1 MQKVSDL
8 IEVRNLSFG
17 YSRKSVLRNIKFS
30 IKERKAILLLGISG
44 SGKTTLL
51 KCLMGII
58 PNTIEGKFKGN
69 VLVNG
74 KNTKTF
80 DRIQNEMGIV
90 LQDPETQI
98 VTTKVSSEIAF
109 GLENL
114 CYNKKQISKIVRKVA
129 KKFGLLKKLDY
140 DIKNLSYGEKKK
152 VVIAAM
158 AAMDKK
164 ILFFDEP
171 LSNLDIEMKKEI
183 LELLKKL
190 KKEGKTIIVAEQNP
204 CILKLLF
211 DRCLVLDKRRI
222 VHNGNVKRGLE
233 VLRKITEH
241 PRVPRIKPKSDVVI
255 EVENLTFGYEEEN
268 ILKGIDLKVRKN
280 EVIVITG
287 ENGCGKTTLAL
298 CLCNLLK
305 KGTGEIRLFDKE
317 MDEYNNREIAE
328 RIGFVFQNPNFQIF
342 KNNVVDE
349 INYGPKN
356 FERLLKTSEM
366 KEVLK
371 TFDLYEKR
379 NFHPFSLSL
388 GEKRR
393 LTIASISST
402 NPDILILDE
411 PSFGQDPYHFS
422 KILRSFI
429 GKKTII
435 MMTHEESLFKIAH
448 RVFRMKDGKMVEIK
462 CGKAM

>member
-1 MQKVSDL
+1 MQRVSNL
-8 IEVRNLSFG
+8 IEVRNLNFS
-17 YSRKSVLRNIKFS
+17 YSKKPILRKINFS
-30 IKERKAILLLGISG
+30 IKEREAILLIGISG

-58 PNTIEGKFKGN
+58 PNTIEGKFNGR
-69 VLVNG
+69 VIVND
-74 KNTKTF
+74 KDTKTF

-98 VTTKVSSEIAF
+98 ITTKVSSEIAF

-114 CYNKKQISKIVRKVA
+114 CYDKKEISKIVKKFA

-152 VVIAAM
+152 VIIAAM

-164 ILFFDEP
+164 ILLFDEP

-190 KKEGKTIIVAEQNP
+190 MKEGKTIILAEQNP

-211 DRCLVLDKRRI
+211 DRCLVLDKGKI
-222 VHNGNVKRGLE
+222 IHDGNVKEGLKT
-233 VLRKITEH
+233 LRKITEH
-241 PRVPRIKPKSDVVI
+241 PRVPSIKPENDFVI
-255 EVENLTFGYEEEN
+255 EVQNLFFGYGKKR
-268 ILKGIDLKVRKN
+268 ILKGIDLKVKKN
-280 EVIVITG
+280 EVVVITG

-305 KGTGEIRLFDKE
+305 GEKGEIHLFGKQ
-317 MDEYNNREIAE
+317 MGKYNNKEIAE

-342 KNNVVDE
+342 KNSVIEE
-349 INYGPKN
+349 INYGPKI
-356 FERLLKTSEM
+356 FERTLRRKDM
-366 KEVLK
+366 KELLK

-411 PSFGQDPYHFS
+411 PAFGQDPYHFS
-422 KILRSFI
+422 KILRSLI

-435 MMTHEESLFKIAH
+435 MMTHEESLFNIAN
-448 RVFRMKDGKMVEIK
+448 RVFRMKDGKLVEIK

>member
-1 MQKVSDL
+1 VPKVSKL
-8 IEVRNLSFG
+8 IEIRNLSFS
-17 YSRKSVLRNIKFS
+17 YSREPILRDINFS
-30 IKERKAILLLGISG
+30 IKQKEAILLLGISG
-44 SGKTTLL
+44 CGKTTLL
-51 KCLMGII
+51 RCLTGII
-58 PNTIEGKFKGN
+58 PNTIEGKFKGK
-69 VLVNG
+69 VIVDD
-74 KNTKTF
+74 KDTKTF
-80 DRIQNEMGIV
+80 DKIQNEMGIV

-98 VTTKVSSEIAF
+98 ITTKVWSELAF

-114 CYNKKQISKIVRKVA
+114 CYNQEEISKIVKKFA
-129 KKFGLLKKLDY
+129 KKFGLLKKLNY
-140 DIKNLSYGEKKK
+140 DVKNLSYGEKKK
-152 VVIAAM
+152 VIIAAM
-158 AAMDKK
+158 AAMNKK
-164 ILFFDEP
+164 ILLFDEP
-171 LSNLDIEMKKEI
+171 LSNLDIGMKKEI

-190 KKEGKTIIVAEQNP
+190 KEEGKTIIVAEQNP
-204 CILKLLF
+204 CILKLFF
-211 DRCLVLDKRRI
+211 DRCLVLAKGRI
-222 VHNGNVKRGLE
+222 VYNGNVKQGLE

-241 PRVPRIKPKSDVVI
+241 PRVSRIKPNEDVVMEI
-255 EVENLTFGYEEEN
+255 ENLSFGYGKEN

-298 CLCNLLK
+298 CLCDLLK
-305 KGTGEIRLFDKE
+305 RRKGEIRLFGKLMDK
-317 MDEYNNREIAE
+317 YNSREIAE

-342 KNNVVDE
+342 KNNVVEE
-349 INYGPKN
+349 INCGPKN
-356 FERLLKTSEM
+356 FERMLKKKEM
-366 KEVLK
+366 KELLE
-371 TFDLYEKR
+371 TFDLYGKR
-379 NFHPFSLSL
+379 KFHPFSLSL

-411 PSFGQDPYHFS
+411 PAFGQDPYHFS

-435 MMTHEESLFKIAH
+435 MITHEESLFKVAN

>member
-1 MQKVSDL
+1 MPKVSKL
-8 IEVRNLSFG
+8 IEIRNLSFS
-17 YSRKSVLRNIKFS
+17 YSREPILRDINFS
-30 IKERKAILLLGISG
+30 IKQKEAILLLGISG
-44 SGKTTLL
+44 CGKTTLL
-51 KCLMGII
+51 RCLTGII
-58 PNTIEGKFKGN
+58 PNTIEGKFKGK
-69 VLVNG
+69 VIVDD
-74 KNTKTF
+74 KDTKTF
-80 DRIQNEMGIV
+80 DKIQNEMGIV

-98 VTTKVSSEIAF
+98 ITTKVWSELAF

-114 CYNKKQISKIVRKVA
+114 CYNQEEISKIVKKFA
-129 KKFGLLKKLDY
+129 KKFGLLKKLNY
-140 DIKNLSYGEKKK
+140 DVKNLSYGEKKK
-152 VVIAAM
+152 VIIAAM
-158 AAMDKK
+158 AAMNKK
-164 ILFFDEP
+164 ILLFDEP
-171 LSNLDIEMKKEI
+171 LSNLDIGMKKEI

-190 KKEGKTIIVAEQNP
+190 KEEGKTIIVAEQNP
-204 CILKLLF
+204 CILKLFF
-211 DRCLVLDKRRI
+211 DRCLVLAKGRI
-222 VHNGNVKRGLE
+222 VYNGNVKQGLE

-241 PRVPRIKPKSDVVI
+241 PRVSRIKPNEDVVMEI
-255 EVENLTFGYEEEN
+255 ENLSFGYGKEN

-298 CLCNLLK
+298 CLCDLLK
-305 KGTGEIRLFDKE
+305 RRKGEIRLFGKLMDK
-317 MDEYNNREIAE
+317 YNSREIAE

-342 KNNVVDE
+342 KNNVVEE
-349 INYGPKN
+349 INCGPKN
-356 FERLLKTSEM
+356 FERMLKKKEM
-366 KEVLK
+366 KELLE
-371 TFDLYEKR
+371 TFDLYGKR
-379 NFHPFSLSL
+379 KFHPFSLSL

-411 PSFGQDPYHFS
+411 PAFGQDPYHFS

-435 MMTHEESLFKIAH
+435 MITHEESLFKVAN

>member
-1 MQKVSDL
+1 VQRVSNL
-8 IEVRNLSFG
+8 IEVRNLSFS
-17 YSRKSVLRNIKFS
+17 YSKKPILRKINFS
-30 IKERKAILLLGISG
+30 IKEKEATLLLGISG

-58 PNTIEGKFKGN
+58 PNTIEGKFNGR
-69 VLVNG
+69 VVVND
-74 KNTKTF
+74 KDTKTF

-98 VTTKVSSEIAF
+98 ITTKVSSEIAF

-114 CYNKKQISKIVRKVA
+114 CYDKEEISKIVKKFA

-140 DIKNLSYGEKKK
+140 EIKNLSYGEKKK
-152 VVIAAM
+152 VIIAAM

-164 ILFFDEP
+164 ILLFDEP
-171 LSNLDIEMKKEI
+171 LSNLDVEMKREI

-190 KKEGKTIIVAEQNP
+190 MKEGKTIIVAEQNP

-211 DRCLVLDKRRI
+211 DRCLVLDKGKI
-222 VHNGNVKRGLE
+222 IHDGSMKEGLE
-233 VLRKITEH
+233 TLRKITEH
-241 PRVPRIKPKSDVVI
+241 PKVPSIKPESDVVI
-255 EVENLTFGYEEEN
+255 EVQNLSFGYGKKH

-280 EVIVITG
+280 EVVVITG

-305 KGTGEIRLFDKE
+305 REKGEIHLFGKQ
-317 MDEYNNREIAE
+317 MGEYDNKEIAE

-342 KNNVVDE
+342 KNSVIDE
-349 INYGPKN
+349 INYGPKI
-356 FERLLKTSEM
+356 FERTLRRKDM
-366 KEVLK
+366 KELLK

-411 PSFGQDPYHFS
+411 PAFGQDPYHFS
-422 KILRSFI
+422 KILRSLI

-435 MMTHEESLFKIAH
+435 MMTHEESLFNIAN
-448 RVFRMKDGKMVEIK
+448 RVFRMKDGKLVEIK